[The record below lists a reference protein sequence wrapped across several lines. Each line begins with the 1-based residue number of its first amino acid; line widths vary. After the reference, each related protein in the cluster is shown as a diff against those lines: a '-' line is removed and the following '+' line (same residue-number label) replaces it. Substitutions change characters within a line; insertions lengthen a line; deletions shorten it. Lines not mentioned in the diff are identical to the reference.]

1 MTTIQ
6 QLFNEWTDPLSQ
18 GFGVADDLRC
28 VAMCAQ
34 EAGIDR
40 KEYVEEAIRRGY
52 NGSTAGTCWAFVKR
66 QAA

>member
-1 MTTIQ
+1 MTAIQ
-6 QLFNEWTDPLSQ
+6 QLFNEWTGSLSQ

-28 VAMCAQ
+28 VAMCSQ

-40 KEYVEEAIRRGY
+40 KDYVEEAIRCGY
-52 NGSTAGTCWAFVKR
+52 KGTTAGTCWAFVKR